1 MKIETAGVVSKK
13 VGSRF
18 AVIVRSGDDRR
29 QYSHDVSDNYTLNQ
43 VELLAVKFAILGAKP
58 PVSMGTIDVST
69 PSTYVADMLER
80 EGDSWVKTPKSNVE
94 LVEEVRGLLSE
105 ADIRVVYE
113 KNEEARNLCR
123 NK

>member
-13 VGSRF
+13 AGSRF
-18 AVIVRSGDDRR
+18 AVIVKSGDDERR
-29 QYSHDVSDNYTLNQ
+29 YSYDVNDRHTLNQ
-43 VELLAVKFAILGAKP
+43 VELLAVKFAVLGAKP
-58 PVSMGTIDVST
+58 PVSAGTVNVST

-80 EGDSWVKTPKSNVE
+80 NDDGWVKTPKSNVE
-94 LVEEVRGLLSE
+94 LVEEIRGLLSE
-105 ADIRVVYE
+105 ADICVVYE